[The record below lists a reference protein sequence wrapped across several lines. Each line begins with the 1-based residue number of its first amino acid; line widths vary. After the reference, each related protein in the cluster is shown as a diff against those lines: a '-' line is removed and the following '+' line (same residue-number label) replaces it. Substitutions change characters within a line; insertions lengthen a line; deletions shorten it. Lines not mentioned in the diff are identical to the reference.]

1 MRGGGSMCNGT
12 GNPSRRSLLGM
23 ALAGVAGN
31 LPQALGAAGT
41 GNRFLVS
48 IYLLGGSDG
57 DSLIVPLEE
66 RRYRRYA
73 EIRGPL
79 ALSADALLRVRAVK
93 NPGEFGF

>member
-1 MRGGGSMCNGT
+1 MCNGT

-57 DSLIVPLEE
+57 DSLIV
-66 RRYRRYA
+66 RWK
-73 EIRGPL
+73 
-79 ALSADALLRVRAVK
+79 SADTGGMPRFADRWL
-93 NPGEFGF
+93 